1 MDEKEFVDIG
11 KFLVYDYI
19 NKRADGVEQ
28 QFVDFDDIFCVWLC
42 KILQNNKG
50 LFSTTIE
57 GDMRYYEITFNGDN
71 KEIYFDCYDKLENIC
86 YDKNALSQYGIK
98 V

>member
-1 MDEKEFVDIG
+1 MDEKKFVDIG
-11 KFLVYDYI
+11 EFLVYDYI

-28 QFVDFDDIFCVWLC
+28 PFVEFDDIFCVWLC

-57 GDMRYYEITFNGDN
+57 GDMRYYEITFNGDK
-71 KEIYFDCYDKLENIC
+71 KEIYFDCYDKVENIVF
-86 YDKNALSQYGIK
+86 NANKLKEIGCL
-98 V
+98 